1 MAQEI
6 ERKFLLTEGASIPIP
21 GVHKIFNIRQGYIHG
36 DKDKNV
42 RIRLT
47 TNKAVLGIKFTD
59 EAITDEFEYEI
70 PVVDGLAMY
79 KKTSRRVEKKR
90 LSFKRKKV
98 QYDIDTYPNGV
109 IIVEAEFKSVEQME
123 AWVKPSW
130 IGEEVTGFEQYSNV
144 VIAQQNLTFKKNV

>member
-6 ERKFLLTEGASIPIP
+6 ERKFLLAEGTSIPIP
-21 GVHKIFNIRQGYIHG
+21 GVYKNFNIRQGYIHG

-42 RIRLT
+42 RVRLT

-70 PVVDGLAMY
+70 PVADGLAMY

-123 AWVKPSW
+123 AWIKPSW